1 MSSGGFTGRDLT
13 PEQTARLIGA
23 AYPPTAEQAAVMAHP
38 MAPQLVVAGAG
49 AGKTETMSLR
59 VVHLVATGQ
68 VAPDE
73 VLGLTFTRKAAGELG
88 ERLRERLGT
97 LERAIGARR
106 RIPREDLDAARPT
119 VSTYD
124 SFAGTIYKDHALRI
138 GLEPTARLITDA
150 ETYEL
155 AFRTVSTWTGELAE
169 LGESALSTIVAAA
182 VSLDGQ
188 MTSLLRADV
197 YERILREEL
206 EATAATL
213 LGEGEGWSRSPNAD
227 VRKIASRHRGR
238 AELVDIVLALRAER
252 IATGVATFADI
263 ASAARRI
270 VTEVPDVA
278 DELRARYRLVLLDEY
293 QDTSV
298 AQTDLLAAAFGGG
311 CAVTA
316 VGDPHQSIYGWR
328 GASAAALETFPERF
342 GGATPAEVRSLSTSW
357 RNDVSILEVANSIA
371 RPLGA
376 HSSLPLPTLGARPGA
391 GEGSVES
398 AWFVT
403 SDDEAKGIA
412 EILRESWYEPAMRAA
427 SGEGAGPAEVG
438 SAHPTAA
445 QAVATSTVATSTAAA
460 PTAAV
465 LGRTNGALVTIHAAL
480 LEAGVPAQIVG
491 AGGLVL
497 RPEILDL
504 RAALAA
510 AVDPTRGDLLV
521 RLVTGLGLGLAD
533 LRTLHAWSGYLARA
547 GLRSGTAA
555 ATAPTAGSVTSAA
568 QPTAAGASGA
578 GAEEPAGGPSSG
590 EQTDTD
596 PFESVIDPRQEQ
608 TLAEAIDVLPPEE
621 YEAYGHRLTHV
632 ARDRLERLALA
643 LRRIRAAAHLPV
655 QDAVAI
661 AIESL
666 GLDLEV
672 VAASPHVEP
681 GIARAGLDEIVRL
694 ASSYAAGVDGASLSG
709 FLTYLDRAEEREG
722 GLSDADPSESQEA
735 SGAVV
740 QLMTVHRAKGLEW
753 DVVVLPGL
761 MRGTFPAVSYKK
773 VSDEETLPNDNA
785 WLGDLGAVPSS
796 VRGDADRLPQLDL
809 TGVGAPADAGRALKD
824 FGLTAGAHAVLEERR
839 LAYVAVTRAR
849 SRLLMTWATFKNGG
863 ATPQVRSPF
872 LAEAI
877 RTGEVRP
884 AGGHEID
891 PPEEPPEENPS
902 RGVEV
907 SAVWPP
913 EPAEEADVSRRARAA
928 AEGVRAAA
936 DSGAGLDDGED
947 AGLWDRSAAILLAE
961 RAELASVLGEVPLG
975 EHLAAT
981 SLVAM
986 AEDPEGF
993 ARQKL
998 RPVPRPPAT
1007 AATLGTQFHEW
1018 VEHRFDAQ
1026 ALTGLVPDPDDAGLL
1041 DPALGV
1047 AEKDASGAVDERR
1060 LAELQEKFEASEW
1073 GARRPLAVEAPLQVR
1088 VGPVV
1093 LRCTIDAVYESADG
1107 IDIVDWKTGRIPP
1120 EDALP
1125 TKLLQL
1131 DVNRL
1136 AWSRA
1141 KGGPVE
1147 EVRAC
1152 LYYVQ
1157 HGVTIPAIQ
1166 DDEAATEARILA
1178 VLGIEAG

>member
-1 MSSGGFTGRDLT
+1 
-13 PEQTARLIGA
+13 
-23 AYPPTAEQAAVMAHP
+23 
-38 MAPQLVVAGAG
+38 
-49 AGKTETMSLR
+49 
-59 VVHLVATGQ
+59 
-68 VAPDE
+68 
-73 VLGLTFTRKAAGELG
+73 
-88 ERLRERLGT
+88 
-97 LERAIGARR
+97 
-106 RIPREDLDAARPT
+106 
-119 VSTYD
+119 
-124 SFAGTIYKDHALRI
+124 
-138 GLEPTARLITDA
+138 
-150 ETYEL
+150 
-155 AFRTVSTWTGELAE
+155 
-169 LGESALSTIVAAA
+169 
-182 VSLDGQ
+182 
-188 MTSLLRADV
+188 
-197 YERILREEL
+197 
-206 EATAATL
+206 
-213 LGEGEGWSRSPNAD
+213 

-238 AELVDIVLALRAER
+238 SELVDIVLALRAER

-270 VTEVPDVA
+270 VTEVPGVA
-278 DELRARYRLVLLDEY
+278 EELRARYRLVLLDEY

-298 AQTDLLAAAFGGG
+298 AQTDLLTAAFGDG

-357 RNDVSILEVANSIA
+357 RNDVSILEVANAIA

-412 EILRESWYEPAMRAA
+412 DLLRETWYEPAMRAA
-427 SGEGAGPAEVG
+427 TGEGPGGASIGADHTGAV
-438 SAHPTAA
+438 PTA
-445 QAVATSTVATSTAAA
+445 VA

-465 LGRTNGALVTIHAAL
+465 LARTNGALVTIHAAL
-480 LEAGVPAQIVG
+480 LAAGVPAQIVG

-555 ATAPTAGSVTSAA
+555 VTVPAAAPPTPAA
-568 QPTAAGASGA
+568 PPTAAGPSGDRA
-578 GAEEPAGGPSSG
+578 GEPAGAPSSG

-621 YEAYGHRLTHV
+621 FEAYGHHLTDA

-661 AIESL
+661 AIEAL

-722 GLSDADPSESQEA
+722 GLSDADPPESPEA

-753 DVVVLPGL
+753 DIVVLPGL

-849 SRLLMTWATFKNGG
+849 SRVLMTWATFKNGG

-884 AGGHEID
+884 AAGREID

-913 EPAEEADVSRRARAA
+913 EPAAEADASRRARAA
-928 AEGVRAAA
+928 AEAVRAAV
-936 DSGAGLDDGED
+936 GVGVGLDDGED
-947 AGLWDRSAAILLAE
+947 AGLWDRSAAILLTE

-981 SLVAM
+981 GLVAM

-1047 AEKDASGAVDERR
+1047 AETDASGAVDERR
-1060 LAELQEKFEASEW
+1060 LAELQERFEASEW

-1107 IDIVDWKTGRIPP
+1107 IDIVDWKTGRLPP
-1120 EDALP
+1120 EDVLP

-1141 KGGPVE
+1141 KGVPVE
-1147 EVRAC
+1147 DVRAC

-1157 HGVTIPAIQ
+1157 HGVTIPALQ

-1178 VLGIEAG
+1178 VLGIEAGQGSAG